1 MKINVKSDT
10 NIIVAFTIVY
20 VMIIL
25 IFLAFNILTHEKQ
38 VIGRFDKT
46 LISGASASLLVFP
59 EGFHDRAVD
68 KTSISSL
75 EDKVNV
81 KKLTELQKLMDLT
94 YIYTVIMKDGK
105 VYFTSSGATLDEL
118 KNGTYVRYFTHY
130 NDAPDA
136 LKKAFSTGEKTF
148 GEYTDKWG
156 TFRSVFMPMKNSLG
170 DTYVVCSDIET
181 KKILSLQSQILLYSL
196 YFPVIFMVMVVP
208 LIFILRKIRI
218 KDADMLKENK
228 VQLEH
233 ASRLTAMGELAA
245 GIAHE
250 INQPLCVLRGYL
262 ELLQACLKNDPIL
275 KEKQLTNAFDICIKS
290 VEKVSAIIKHMRSF
304 VKLKT
309 DEQLVP
315 VDLKDVLNDALSF
328 FHEQIRLHNIELM
341 TNYEES
347 LPLVKI
353 DPRKFEQIAV
363 NIISNARFALDRKG
377 EQEGRSFLKK
387 LEINLASTAD
397 KKEIVLKIIDNGIGM
412 SKEILKRCREPFYSS
427 KHKHEGEGL
436 GLGLSIVEG
445 LVKEAGGRLD
455 ISSDEGTSTEV
466 KITLPAAAEL

>member
-1 MKINVKSDT
+1 MKINFKSDI
-10 NIIVAFTIVY
+10 NVIVAFSVVYIIIV
-20 VMIIL
+20 L
-25 IFLAFNILTHEKQ
+25 GFSALNILMHEEH

-46 LISGASASLLVFP
+46 LISGANASLLVFP

-75 EDKVNV
+75 EDKANV

-94 YIYTVIMKDGK
+94 YIYTVIMKEGK
-105 VYFTSSGATLDEL
+105 IYFTSSGATLEEL

-130 NDAPDA
+130 NDAPDT
-136 LKKAFSTGEKTF
+136 LKKVFLTGEKNF

-156 TFRSVFMPMKNSLG
+156 TFRSVFIPMKNSKG
-170 DTYVVCSDIET
+170 DTYVVCSDIES
-181 KKILSLQSQILLYSL
+181 KKIRSLQSKILLYSL
-196 YFPVIFMVMVVP
+196 IFPAIFLVIIVP
-208 LIFILRKIRI
+208 LIFILRRRHIE
-218 KDADMLKENK
+218 DTNLLKENK

-262 ELLQACLKNDPIL
+262 ELLQACLKNSPEL

-309 DEQLVP
+309 DDQLVP
-315 VDLKDVLNDALSF
+315 VDLKDVLNEALSF

-341 TNYEES
+341 TNYEEN

-377 EQEGRSFLKK
+377 EQEGRSFPKK
-387 LEINLASTAD
+387 LEIDLASTAD
-397 KKEIVLKIIDNGIGM
+397 KNEIVLKIIDNGTGM
-412 SKEILKRCREPFYSS
+412 PKEILKRCREPFYSS
-427 KHKHEGEGL
+427 KHKQEGEGL
-436 GLGLSIVEG
+436 GLGLSIVDN
-445 LVKEAGGRLD
+445 LVQEAGGHLD
-455 ISSDEGTSTEV
+455 ISSDEGKGTEV
-466 KITLPAAAEL
+466 KIILPAVVL